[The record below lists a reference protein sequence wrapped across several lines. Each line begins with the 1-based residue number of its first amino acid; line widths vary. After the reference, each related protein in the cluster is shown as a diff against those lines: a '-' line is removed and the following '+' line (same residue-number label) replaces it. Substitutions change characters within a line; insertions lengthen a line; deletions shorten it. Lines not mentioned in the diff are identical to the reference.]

1 MESSNAKDLIRSN
14 RVLKNRAIQVCLLDS
29 TNNTITQH
37 KAGITINIIS

>member
-14 RVLKNRAIQVCLLDS
+14 RVLKNRAIQVCVLDS
-29 TNNTITQH
+29 TNTITQH